1 MTAVCNYKAVELP
14 NKDRSG
20 DWLALPRREWSNED
34 VGNPPKGKVVVE
46 P

>member
-1 MTAVCNYKAVELP
+1 MTAVCNDEAMELP

-20 DWLALPRREWSNED
+20 DWSVLLRREWSNEG
-34 VGNPPKGKVVVE
+34 VAKPPKGKVVVE